1 MLFSFKIRIL
11 SLSLLL
17 ILIGGFGHTDSE
29 VPDIPDIP
37 DIPLVFEYDLPIAN
51 DQVYASHSVT
61 FSHAAH
67 ATEYKI
73 ACIKCHHM
81 LDDEDSEVEDHCVY
95 CHEDTDVRRYQEFRK
110 IKGEDRIDYWIL
122 AIHDQ
127 CINCH
132 KEIKEENWR
141 ARAPVACWG
150 CHIRAKQ

>member
-1 MLFSFKIRIL
+1 MNKGANMLVYFKIRIL
-11 SLSLLL
+11 ILSLLL
-17 ILIGGFGHTDSE
+17 ILIGGIGHTDS
-29 VPDIPDIP
+29 

-61 FSHAAH
+61 FSHGAH

-81 LDDEDSEVEDHCVY
+81 LEDENSEVEDNCVY

-110 IKGEDRIDYWIL
+110 INGEDRIDYWIL

-132 KEIKEENWR
+132 KEIKEENFR
-141 ARAPVACWG
+141 AKAPVACWG
-150 CHIRAKQ
+150 CHIRRKQ